1 MNSSPKIDLR
11 VLGRSLGSLDKVK
24 KEEKRADRASLGNT
38 IVDRNFP
45 GCVA

>member
-1 MNSSPKIDLR
+1 M
-11 VLGRSLGSLDKVK
+11 VEVE

>member
-1 MNSSPKIDLR
+1 MKFMKFR
-11 VLGRSLGSLDKVK
+11 HVK
-24 KEEKRADRASLGNT
+24 KDEKRADTASLVNT